1 MAESAREV
9 LGLVKVRR
17 KSPKGM
23 WWNGEVEAAVERKAA
38 CKEIYREEK
47 RKVKRCIYHRKKR

>member
-17 KSPKGM
+17 KSPKGV
-23 WWNGEVEAAVERKAA
+23 WWYGEVEAAVERKAA
-38 CKEIYREEK
+38 CKEIYKEEK
-47 RKVKRCIYHRKKR
+47 RM

>member
-17 KSPKGM
+17 KSPKGV
-23 WWNGEVEAAVERKAA
+23 WWYGEVEAAVERKAA
-38 CKEIYREEK
+38 CKEIYKEEK
-47 RKVKRCIYHRKKR
+47 TKVKRRIYHRKRR